1 MRIVFLGNNWLSW
14 KIIEYLIDSNESIVS
29 IVLHPP
35 NERKYG
41 QEIRSCVKIDDNLI
55 FEASQLSDSSV
66 LETIANLKPDLALS
80 VLFGK
85 ILQPNFIRIFSLGV
99 INVHPSYLPFNRG
112 AYPNVWSIVDST
124 PAGATI
130 HFIDEGVDTG
140 DIIAQTQISVEPFDT
155 GESLYKKLEDT
166 SLSLFKRTWP
176 KIKSSKFERVKQTES
191 CCLALHC
198 LVQQK
203 HKDSLPTVAH
213 PSFQQAFYKLPVPA
227 QCLHISCSSP
237 AQPA

>member
-1 MRIVFLGNNWLSW
+1 M
-14 KIIEYLIDSNESIVS
+14 
-29 IVLHPP
+29 
-35 NERKYG
+35 
-41 QEIRSCVKIDDNLI
+41 
-55 FEASQLSDSSV
+55 
-66 LETIANLKPDLALS
+66 
-80 VLFGK
+80 
-85 ILQPNFIRIFSLGV
+85 

-176 KIKSSKFERVKQTES
+176 KIKSSKFERVKQTSES
-191 CCLALHC
+191 GTFHYIKDVERIDEIDLTEKYNAGEL
-198 LVQQK
+198 LNIIRARTFPPYPGAFFRYNGQK
-203 HKDSLPTVAH
+203 IFLRLELIPEKKLEREKNNDSDH
-213 PSFQQAFYKLPVPA
+213 
-227 QCLHISCSSP
+227 
-237 AQPA
+237 